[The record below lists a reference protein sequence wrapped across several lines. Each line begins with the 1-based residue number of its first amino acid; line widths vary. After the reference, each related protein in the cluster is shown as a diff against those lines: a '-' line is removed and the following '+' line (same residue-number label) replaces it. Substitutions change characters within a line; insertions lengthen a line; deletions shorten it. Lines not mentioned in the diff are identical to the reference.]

1 MEETGKILR
10 IEKISLNDGQGMRT
24 VIFFKGCPLRCAWC
38 STPESQCMNEEVCYQ
53 SQRCTGCGRCITAC
67 PQNALSVD
75 EETGR
80 IIRNRV
86 LCTNC
91 AACVKVCPAKAQ
103 GVYGKQMTLAQVMK
117 QIYRDEVFYFHS
129 GGGVTLSGG
138 DVLLQAEFA
147 RKILQACK
155 ESGIHTAAELDLFGP
170 YEKIQMLL
178 PFLDV
183 LYVDVKM
190 MDPESHKKWTGQD
203 NRGILEN
210 LRRVSEAC
218 GKDALHVRVP
228 LVPGVNDSRGNLLAT
243 AEFCKSLPHCAELE
257 FLPYHRLG
265 QAAYTYLDRESLFRH
280 MLSMTPEEAAE
291 KIACLETCVLPFPV
305 RVAGRQ
311 VFPAAEARR

>member
-1 MEETGKILR
+1 MEVTGKILR

-24 VIFFKGCPLRCAWC
+24 VVFFKGCPLRCAWC
-38 STPESQCMNEEVCYQ
+38 STPESQCMNEEVYYQ
-53 SQRCTGCGRCITAC
+53 PQRCTGCGRCVKVC
-67 PQNALSVD
+67 PQKALSAD

-80 IIRNRV
+80 IVRNRA

-91 AACVKVCPAKAQ
+91 NACVTVCPAKARS
-103 GVYGKQMTLAQVMK
+103 VYGKQMTLAQVMK

-138 DVLLQAEFA
+138 DILLQAEFA
-147 RKILQACK
+147 REILRACK

-178 PFLDV
+178 PFLDI

-190 MDPESHKKWTGQD
+190 MDAESHKKWTGQD

-210 LRRVSEAC
+210 LRRVSEVC
-218 GKDALHVRVP
+218 GKDALHIRVP
-228 LVPGVNDSRGNLLAT
+228 LIPGVNDSRGNLLAT

-265 QAAYTYLDRESLFRH
+265 QATYDYLDRENLFRH
-280 MLSMTPEEAAE
+280 MPSMTPEEASG

-305 RVAGRQ
+305 CVAGRQ
-311 VFPAAEARR
+311 VFPAAKART